1 MGCGTGGSLGE
12 GGLKKAAI
20 IFLYYEET
28 LGKTL
33 EAIDEVF
40 DGVRHTQ
47 VRLDV
52 YQQFRRK

>member
-1 MGCGTGGSLGE
+1 
-12 GGLKKAAI
+12 
-20 IFLYYEET
+20 

-47 VRLDV
+47 VTVNV
-52 YQQFRRK
+52 YEEFLLRK

>member
-1 MGCGTGGSLGE
+1 M
-12 GGLKKAAI
+12 
-20 IFLYYEET
+20 FLYYEET

-47 VRLDV
+47 VTIDV
-52 YQQFRRK
+52 YSQFRHQESDIAESR